1 MIEDFFNALKN
12 FKQNKVRT
20 LLSLLGVIIG
30 VASVIVITT
39 VGASASAKIMN
50 SFGSAGLD
58 LVTVMSGGMRSSR
71 NTFVM
76 NDALRQKVFDSIE
89 DINAIYYK
97 NTLQGTLLKDE
108 LDVSVAVNAI
118 EYGFMDAQSLEID
131 YGATFSVSDFVHGS
145 QNIILG
151 SETAAALFPQGNAIG
166 ENLILD
172 SSGIKF
178 GFTVIGVLKTLTNMV
193 ETPDSA
199 AYVPRE
205 FYIKKIAPNPNA
217 STMTIQVTSE
227 KVVTAINNAMTA
239 FIEKETGNPY
249 AANVFSMTTM
259 LEHFQ
264 ETNKTMNMLLTGI
277 AAISLLVGGIGIMNI
292 MIVTVTERKKEIG
305 IRKALGATPNAI
317 RSQFLVESATI
328 SLLGGFFGILVGLII
343 SAIVAYILT
352 WPFIADW
359 FTVFGSFIFSAG
371 VGVFFGLSPASR
383 AAKLNPVDALASE

>member
-1 MIEDFFNALKN
+1 MIEDFINALQN
-12 FKQNKVRT
+12 FRQNKIRT
-20 LLSLLGVIIG
+20 ILSLLGVIIG
-30 VASVIVITT
+30 VASVIVITA
-39 VGASASAKIMN
+39 VGASASANIIN
-50 SFGSAGLD
+50 SFGSTGLD
-58 LVTVMSGGMRSSR
+58 LVTVMAGGLRNSQ
-71 NTFVM
+71 NTFVL
-76 NDALRQKVFDSIE
+76 NDATRQKVFDSIE
-89 DINAIYYK
+89 NITAIYYK
-97 NTLQGTLLKDE
+97 NTLQGTLLKDY
-108 LDVSVAVNAI
+108 LDVSVAVNAV
-118 EYGFMDAQSLEID
+118 EYGFMETQSLDID
-131 YGATFSVSDFVHGS
+131 YGETFTVSDFVQGA

-151 SETAAALFPQGNAIG
+151 SETAAALFPQGNPIG

-172 SSGIKF
+172 SNGIKF

-217 STMTIQVTSE
+217 SAMIIQATSE
-227 KVVTAINNAMTA
+227 KEVTSINNTMTA
-239 FIEKETGNPY
+239 FVEAETGNPY
-249 AANVFSMTTM
+249 AASIFSMTTM
-259 LEHFQ
+259 LEYFQ
-264 ETNKTMNMLLTGI
+264 ETNKTLNLLLSGI

-328 SLLGGFFGILVGLII
+328 SLLGGFFGIIFGLAI
-343 SAIVAYILT
+343 SGIVVYILQ

-359 FTVFGSFIFSAG
+359 FIIFGAFIFSAG
-371 VGVFFGLSPASR
+371 VGVFFGLSPAAR